1 MRDGESATKV
11 LKNRIPGYAGE
22 EGRGPLSRPP
32 KFPLPP
38 YFFCSLNYFLETRFL
53 LFENSSRQSLFANR
67 FTPKGILFPFSRDSI
82 IYSRKF

>member
-22 EGRGPLSRPP
+22 EGREPLSRPP

-38 YFFCSLNYFLETRFL
+38 YFFLLPKLFSRFL
-53 LFENSSRQSLFANR
+53 LFENSSRQSFYSKGNFISLF
-67 FTPKGILFPFSRDSI
+67 S
-82 IYSRKF
+82 

>member
-38 YFFCSLNYFLETRFL
+38 YFFCSLNHFLVSFSLRIL
-53 LFENSSRQSLFANR
+53 LANR